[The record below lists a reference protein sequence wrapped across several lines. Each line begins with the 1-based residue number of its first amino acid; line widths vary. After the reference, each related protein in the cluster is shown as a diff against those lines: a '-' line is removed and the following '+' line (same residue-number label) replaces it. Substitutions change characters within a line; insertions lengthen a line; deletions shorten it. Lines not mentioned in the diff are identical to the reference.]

1 MNTFTIIQV
10 ILAILLCAVI
20 LVQQQSSGL
29 GDAFGGS
36 SSSFRSR
43 RGIEKFWYN
52 ATIVLA
58 IAFFGVI
65 IASIV
70 VS

>member
-10 ILAILLCAVI
+10 ILAILLSAVV

-36 SSSFRSR
+36 GSSFRSR
-43 RGIEKFWYN
+43 RGIEKFWFH

-58 IAFFGVI
+58 LAFFGVI
-65 IASIV
+65 IASII

>member
-1 MNTFTIIQV
+1 MSTFTIIEV
-10 ILAILLCAVI
+10 ILALLLSAVV

-29 GDAFGGS
+29 GDAFGGTGS
-36 SSSFRSR
+36 SYRSR
-43 RGIEKFWYN
+43 RGIEKFWFY

-58 IAFFGVI
+58 IAFFGMI

-70 VS
+70 TA